1 MCCIYDINFVSEGRN
16 AKTLNLLIEKST
28 ILEFAKYVIIRNHRI
43 LNKLKNEFFRWE
55 LFIFLIIILL
65 IKLIAI
71 K

>member
-16 AKTLNLLIEKST
+16 AKILNLLIEKST
-28 ILEFAKYVIIRNHRI
+28 ILGFAKYVIIRNHRI
-43 LNKLKNEFFRWE
+43 LNKLKNEFFRWK

>member
-43 LNKLKNEFFRWE
+43 LNKLKNEFFRWK

>member
-43 LNKLKNEFFRWE
+43 L
-55 LFIFLIIILL
+55 
-65 IKLIAI
+65 
-71 K
+71 

>member
-55 LFIFLIIILL
+55 SFIFLIIILL